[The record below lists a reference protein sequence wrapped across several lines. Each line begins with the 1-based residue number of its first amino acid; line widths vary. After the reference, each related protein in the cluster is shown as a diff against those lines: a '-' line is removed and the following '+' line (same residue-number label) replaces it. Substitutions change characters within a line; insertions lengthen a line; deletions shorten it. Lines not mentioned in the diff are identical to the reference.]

1 MDPGHHITTRAAALS
16 TGSAVRC
23 PATDTGRDKLIPYPV
38 MSANAR
44 ETSQFVPS
52 TLARPFRMVF
62 VALTIRIA
70 VSAAM
75 VPEFLDS
82 FRDHWHFGWEM
93 GQIARSICQ
102 GHGFSSPFFDPSGA
116 TAMLPPAYPY
126 LIAGCMKLF
135 GGYTVASAMAI
146 LSLNSI
152 FASVTV
158 LPIYFLARRIFDERV
173 AVIAGWTWVFFPY
186 SIYLSGGRI
195 YSDALTCLLAS
206 LLWLQTL
213 RLRDSRATGDWL
225 LWGALWG
232 LAGLVSP
239 ALLGP
244 LPFLAIW
251 LCVQRRKAKLAWLLP
266 GLLAVCAFLAV
277 TAPWTVRNYRTFH
290 RVIPLRDG
298 FWMEVHV
305 GYNGDTSDVTPDS
318 AHPTTSP
325 SEYALWQR
333 LGEIGYMDAK
343 KAEALAFITQHP
355 RFAVWMTAR
364 HFVNTWTGFWSLEP
378 NFLAKEPFHIPN
390 IFLTTAITLLLLG
403 GLRFAWS
410 EEKGQDVFPLVL
422 ILVTYP
428 LVYYVTHSS
437 MDYRHPLDPII
448 VIMSSYCVLEWRRH
462 LATKAAQR
470 DALSVGITRPTP

>member
-1 MDPGHHITTRAAALS
+1 MDPNRHITTSAGALS
-16 TGSAVRC
+16 TSSAVDC
-23 PATDTGRDKLIPYPV
+23 LAADKGRDEAIAYPA
-38 MSANAR
+38 MSAGASATR
-44 ETSQFVPS
+44 LFSLS
-52 TLARPFRMVF
+52 TFARPFRMVL
-62 VALTIRIA
+62 VALVVRIA

-102 GHGFSSPFFDPSGA
+102 GHGFSSPFFDPSGP

-126 LIAGCMKLF
+126 LMAACVKLF
-135 GGYTVASAMAI
+135 GGFTMASAMA
-146 LSLNSI
+146 LLTLNSI
-152 FASVTV
+152 FASITV
-158 LPIYFLARRIFDERV
+158 LPIYYLARRVFDQRV
-173 AVIAGWTWVFFPY
+173 AVIAGWAWVFFPY

-195 YSDALTCLLAS
+195 YSDTLTCLVAS

-213 RLRDSRATGDWL
+213 RLRDSQATRDWL
-225 LWGALWG
+225 VWGALWG

-251 LCVQRRKAKLAWLLP
+251 LCVRRRKAKLPWLLP
-266 GLLAVCAFLAV
+266 ALLAVSVFLAV
-277 TAPWTVRNYRTFH
+277 VAPWTVRNYRTFH
-290 RVIPLRDG
+290 RAIPLRDG

-305 GYNGDTSDVTPDS
+305 GYNGDVSDVTPDS

-325 SEYALWQR
+325 AEYAQWQR

-343 KAEALAFITQHP
+343 RTEALTFISQHP
-355 RFAVWMTAR
+355 SFAAWMTAR
-364 HFVNTWTGFWSLEP
+364 HFVNTWTGFWSLDP
-378 NFLAKEPFHIPN
+378 SFLAKEPFHIPN

-403 GLRFAWS
+403 GLGFAWS

-448 VIMSSYCVLEWRRH
+448 VIMSSYCVLEWRRR
-462 LATKAAQR
+462 LATKAAR
-470 DALSVGITRPTP
+470 REALAVRITRPAP